1 LYRITLLD
9 AVPDPKFDDW
19 RLTMNNLWQSI
30 AGFPNFLL
38 YFALALLLLAV
49 FVAIYVRVTQYREF
63 ALIRNGNVAAA
74 ISLSGALIGF
84 VLPLAS
90 AIAHSVSP
98 VDMVA
103 WGAIALIVQLV
114 VYAAACRLVPHFRE
128 AIESGHAAPAAL
140 LAALAVSVGVLN
152 AACLTY

>member
-1 LYRITLLD
+1 
-9 AVPDPKFDDW
+9 
-19 RLTMNNLWQSI
+19 MSNLWQSI
-30 AGFPNFLL
+30 AGFPDFLL

-49 FVAIYVRVTQYREF
+49 FVAIHVRVTRYRELI
-63 ALIRNGNVAAA
+63 LIRNGNVAAA

-90 AIAHSVSP
+90 AIAHSVNP

-114 VYAAACRLVPHFRE
+114 VYAAVSRLVPHFRE
-128 AIESGHAAPAAL
+128 AIEAGRAAPATL